1 MDRRTFLQAVTSI
14 AGTATLTG
22 GALASTGVGS
32 AHIPFE
38 PLGSVDVPGAKEAVV
53 HHDDEVAYVAT
64 GDGFA
69 AVDISEPA
77 EPSILAERR
86 GIENESGE
94 LLRGIWDL
102 WPWEDRLVVAGPAQG
117 RGGNGSG
124 FALFDI
130 EQPSEPELVTAY
142 ETGFAIHNCYFD
154 EGVAYLTGSSLREN
168 PLVMV
173 DVADDD
179 PEEVG
184 RWSIVDEDESYGDIS
199 VALRPL
205 HDVYVQDGIAY
216 LSYWDAGAWIVDVS
230 DPAAPS
236 VLSRVG
242 AYDLSELLEV
252 SGIDAQL
259 NAFTPP
265 GNAHYAQV
273 NDDATILAV
282 GEEAWAAETGDGLTG
297 GAGGVRLYDISDKR
311 NPSHLST
318 IEAPESYSQ
327 QRSGWFTTAHNLD
340 ITGDRLYTSWY
351 YGGVKI
357 HDISDPENPG
367 EIAWWRQPEEASF
380 WTAQSAGDNFV
391 ASSLAA
397 ARIVG
402 NSPTSTREALYVFPD
417 MVGEQHDPPSLTD
430 PPEAIVGSDQGGGN
444 QTGNGTR
451 TGDGNG
457 TADTGSESDDV
468 VENNSTADSDGSADD
483 GGPGFGPGAALA
495 GLGGASY
502 LLARR
507 HRSGESE
514 EFSE

>member
-1 MDRRTFLQAVTSI
+1 MNRRTFLQAATSI
-14 AGTATLTG
+14 VGAATLTG
-22 GALASTGVGS
+22 GAFASSGVGS
-32 AHIPFE
+32 AHTPFE
-38 PLGSVDVPGAKEAVV
+38 PLGSVDVPGAKEAAV

-86 GIENESGE
+86 GIENESGAQI
-94 LLRGIWDL
+94 RGIWDL
-102 WPWEDRLVVAGPAQG
+102 WPWENRLVVAGPAQG

-130 EQPSEPELVTAY
+130 EEPSEPELVTGY
-142 ETGFAIHNCYFD
+142 ETEFGIHNCYFD
-154 EGVAYLTGSSLREN
+154 DGTVYLTGSSLREN
-168 PLVMV
+168 PLVMI
-173 DVADDD
+173 DVTDDE

-184 RWSIVDEDESYGDIS
+184 RWSILDEDPSYGD
-199 VALRPL
+199 VPVPLRPL
-205 HDVYVQDGIAY
+205 HDIYVQEDIAY

-236 VLSRVG
+236 VLSHVG
-242 AYDLSELLEV
+242 EYDLSELLEL
-252 SGIDAQL
+252 SGLDAQL
-259 NAFTPP
+259 SAFTPP

-282 GEEAWAAETGDGLTG
+282 GREAWAAETNDGLTG
-297 GAGGVRLYDISDKR
+297 GAGGVDLYDISDKSE
-311 NPSHLST
+311 PSHLST
-318 IEAPESYSQ
+318 IDAPASYSQ
-327 QRSGWFTTAHNLD
+327 QRDGWFTTAHNLD

-367 EIAWWRQPEEASF
+367 EIAWWRRPEEASF
-380 WTAQSAGDNFV
+380 WTAQSAGEEFV
-391 ASSLAA
+391 ASSLAVSQM
-397 ARIVG
+397 VG
-402 NSPTSTREALYVFPD
+402 NPPNDTREALYVFPD
-417 MVGEQHDPPSLTD
+417 MVGEQHEPPSLTD
-430 PPEAIVGSDQGGGN
+430 PPEGIVDASQGDGN
-444 QTGNGTR
+444 QTG
-451 TGDGNG
+451 DGNV
-457 TADTGSESDDV
+457 TEDTGTESEDTDD
-468 VENNSTADSDGSADD
+468 ENTTSESADD

-507 HRSGESE
+507 HRSDESE

>member
-22 GALASTGVGS
+22 GALASTGTGS
-32 AHIPFE
+32 AHTPFE
-38 PLGSVDVPGAKEAVV
+38 PLGSVEVPGAKEAAV
-53 HHDDEVAYVAT
+53 HHDDQVAYVAT

-69 AVDISEPA
+69 VVDISEPS

-102 WPWEDRLVVAGPAQG
+102 WPRENRLVVAGPAQG

-124 FALFDI
+124 FVLFDI
-130 EQPSEPELVTAY
+130 EDPGEPEKVAAY
-142 ETGFAIHNCYFD
+142 ETTFGIHNCYFD
-154 EGVAYLTGSSLREN
+154 DGTVYLTGSSLRAN
-168 PLVMV
+168 PLVMI
-173 DVADDD
+173 DVTDDS

-184 RWSIVDEDESYGDIS
+184 RWSILDEDPSYGDIP
-199 VALRPL
+199 VPLRPL
-205 HDVYVQDGIAY
+205 HDVYVQDEIAY

-236 VLSRVG
+236 VLSHVG
-242 AYDLSELLEV
+242 EYDLSELLEV
-252 SGIDAQL
+252 SGLDAQL

-273 NDDATILAV
+273 NDAATILAV
-282 GEEAWAAETGDGLTG
+282 GREAWEVETDDGPTG
-297 GAGGVRLYDISDKR
+297 GAGGVDLYDISDKSE
-311 NPSHLST
+311 PSHLST
-318 IEAPESYSQ
+318 IDAPESYSQ

-367 EIAWWRQPEEASF
+367 EIAWWRKPTEASF
-380 WTAQSAGDNFV
+380 WTAQSAGEEFV
-391 ASSLAA
+391 ASSLAVSQM
-397 ARIVG
+397 VG
-402 NSPTSTREALYVFPD
+402 NPPNDTRDALYVFPD
-417 MVGEQHDPPSLTD
+417 MIGEQHEPPSLTN
-430 PPEAIVGSDQGGGN
+430 PPEDIIESDRETGN
-444 QTGNGTR
+444 QSEDTVS
-451 TGDGNG
+451 DGNESVSG
-457 TADTGSESDDV
+457 NTSERNTTADAPE
-468 VENNSTADSDGSADD
+468 SADD
-483 GGPGFGPGAALA
+483 GGPGFGAGAALA

-507 HRSGESE
+507 RGSEESE

>member
-1 MDRRTFLQAVTSI
+1 MDRRTFLQAVTGI

-32 AHIPFE
+32 AHLSFE
-38 PLGSVDVPGAKEAVV
+38 PLGSVEVPGAKEAAV

-124 FALFDI
+124 FVLFDI
-130 EQPSEPELVTAY
+130 ETPGEPEKVAAY
-142 ETGFAIHNCYFD
+142 ETAFGIHNCYFD
-154 EGVAYLTGSSLREN
+154 EGVVYLTGSSLRTN
-168 PLVMV
+168 PLVMI
-173 DVADDD
+173 DVTDDS

-184 RWSIVDEDESYGDIS
+184 RWSIVDEDPAYGDIS

-205 HDVYVQDGIAY
+205 HDIYVQEEIAY

-230 DPAAPS
+230 DPASPS
-236 VLSRVG
+236 VLSHVG
-242 AYDLSELLEV
+242 EYDLSELLEV
-252 SGIDAQL
+252 TGLDAQL

-282 GEEAWAAETGDGLTG
+282 GREAWAAETDDGLTG
-297 GAGGVRLYDISDKR
+297 GAGGVDLYDISDKTD
-311 NPSHLST
+311 PSHLST
-318 IEAPESYSQ
+318 IDAPESYSQ

-357 HDISDPENPG
+357 HDISDPANPG
-367 EIAWWRQPEEASF
+367 EIAWWRNPTEASF
-380 WTAQSAGDNFV
+380 WTAQSAGEEFV
-391 ASSLAA
+391 ASSLAVSQM
-397 ARIVG
+397 VG
-402 NSPTSTREALYVFPD
+402 NPPTDTREALYVFPD
-417 MVGEQHDPPSLTD
+417 MVGEQHEPPSLTD
-430 PPEAIVGSDQGGGN
+430 PPEEIVGAEQGDGNQTDDGN
-444 QTGNGTR
+444 QTGE
-451 TGDGNG
+451 TGAESGETEQNNTTED
-457 TADTGSESDDV
+457 SE
-468 VENNSTADSDGSADD
+468 ENADD

-507 HRSGESE
+507 HRSDESE